1 MKKKLYEN
9 PEAELITVRFE
20 ENILSYNDDNNEKP
34 VDDGEE
40 NF

>member
-34 VDDGEE
+34 VEDGEE